1 MGLGHSELVN
11 RKQFGDLGESLVA
24 EQLVRAGYRIRDR
37 NVQCRRGELDIVAER
52 GALLCFVEVRMRST
66 SVWGDPSLTVSREK
80 QRKVIYSAMEYLQ
93 RHRLSGRLIR
103 FDVASV
109 VGRGRAGV
117 VELIPNA
124 FEAW

>member
-1 MGLGHSELVN
+1 MGDV
-11 RKQFGDLGESLVA
+11 GEELVA
-24 EQLVRAGYRIRDR
+24 EQLVREGYLIRDR
-37 NVQCRRGELDIVAER
+37 NVRCRLGELDIVAER

-66 SVWGDPSLTVSREK
+66 ALWGDPSLTVCRPK
-80 QRKVIYSAMEYLQ
+80 QKRVIFAAMEYLQ
-93 RHRLSGRLIR
+93 KQRLRGRMIR

-109 VGRGRAGV
+109 VGRGRTGV